1 MRLETAS
8 GDEAD
13 GCLWRAALPFTS
25 IVLPCQAVDLHTY
38 SRDRNR
44 RGLHSGKAHDAEVAA
59 GDRGE
64 LLDCVEG
71 VVEQINGTLR
81 QLSAGF
87 DSMERHTTARFY
99 SLDERISW
107 MTGLQF
113 VTVFALGALIL
124 LKL

>member
-1 MRLETAS
+1 MAASGELLYHLPVLCYPVKQSICTPTQETETA
-8 GDEAD
+8 GA
-13 GCLWRAALPFTS
+13 FT
-25 IVLPCQAVDLHTY
+25 Q
-38 SRDRNR
+38 
-44 RGLHSGKAHDAEVAA
+44 GKHMMAEVAA

-64 LLDCVEG
+64 RHDCLEG

-81 QLSAGF
+81 QLSVGF
-87 DSMERHTTARFY
+87 DSMERHTTARFD